1 MGKIVLSL
9 IFGMRVK
16 ASCSVC
22 SDVYTNCLK
31 IKLDE
36 IKIILVFYSL
46 TVLLFPELRQYILKF
61 IYYQSFV

>member
-1 MGKIVLSL
+1 MGKIILSL

-16 ASCSVC
+16 ASYSVC
-22 SDVYTNCLK
+22 SDVFTNCVQT
-31 IKLDE
+31 KLGE

-46 TVLLFPELRQYILKF
+46 TVLLFPDLRRHILKF